1 MRAALWFLALFGI
14 AVAVAV
20 FAGNNDA
27 TVTLYWAPYRVDLSL
42 NFVILAWFSAL
53 RLFMPLCARL
63 RFCSLCLSRPN
74 AGALCKKSGLSMPNF
89 STHSRIFWRG
99 GIFARANRRCQR

>member
-14 AVAVAV
+14 AVIVAV

-42 NFVILAWFSAL
+42 NFVILALVFSFAL
-53 RLFMPLCARL
+53 IYAAMRTP
-63 RFCSLCLSRPN
+63 
-74 AGALCKKSGLSMPNF
+74 G
-89 STHSRIFWRG
+89 
-99 GIFARANRRCQR
+99 

>member
-27 TVTLYWAPYRVDLSL
+27 TVTLYWAPYRVDL
-42 NFVILAWFSAL
+42 
-53 RLFMPLCARL
+53 
-63 RFCSLCLSRPN
+63 
-74 AGALCKKSGLSMPNF
+74 
-89 STHSRIFWRG
+89 
-99 GIFARANRRCQR
+99 